1 MLDNLRER
9 VTLVLH
15 HIELQLSPTED
26 LVIERHQ
33 PAMVE
38 SHEDASFYGDEDEPM
53 GPVAAAVPLH
63 VRKAA
68 AVLDP
73 DDPSTWGRISR
84 KLALPCGTG
93 KKYKHCHG
101 RVA

>member
-15 HIELQLSPTED
+15 HIELQLSPSED
-26 LVIERHQ
+26 LVIER
-33 PAMVE
+33 PRTAMVE
-38 SHEDASFYGDEDEPM
+38 SHEDPAFPGAGDEPM
-53 GPVAAAVPLH
+53 PPVAAVPLH

-73 DDPSTWGRISR
+73 EDPSTWGRVSR
-84 KLALPCGTG
+84 NSPCPCGTG

-101 RVA
+101 RLA